1 MKFKHYPARYIPGL
15 KHYKSHNSII
25 SSSLKCINIPSSKK
39 RNYKTYT
46 NKNKILSEYRVSNF
60 TQNKPIFFITNK
72 SKLLS
77 TNKLWYL
84 SRKKLI
90 SLIIGVI
97 LIIFGIINIISN
109 TIVYTPMRFMNSLGG
124 GVNFAITSLSLL
136 IGVFILFTNKKRA
149 VLGFILIAFGLLLIT
164 ISIFFSLKMGLLP
177 MSLLKVLLIF
187 GSIFAGTGLI
197 IRSIIN

>member
-25 SSSLKCINIPSSKK
+25 PSSLKCINIPPSKK

-97 LIIFGIINIISN
+97 LIIINIISN

-149 VLGFILIAFGLLLIT
+149 VLGFILISFGLLLIT
-164 ISIFFSLKMGLLP
+164 ISIFFSLKIGLLP
-177 MSLLKVLLIF
+177 MPLLKVLLIF
-187 GSIFAGTGLI
+187 GSIFAGAGLI